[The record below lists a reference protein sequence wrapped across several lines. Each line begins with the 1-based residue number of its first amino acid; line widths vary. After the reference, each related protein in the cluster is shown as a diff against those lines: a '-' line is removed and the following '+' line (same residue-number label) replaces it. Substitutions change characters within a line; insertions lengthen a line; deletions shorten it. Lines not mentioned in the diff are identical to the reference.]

1 MAHWRRARSVDAR
14 HHHGPRVVIDPKTGR
29 VVTSGSST
37 PGPAGTTYVQLDPA
51 TGRIVG
57 LRSSGPPQRRF
68 FAFLGAGRHR
78 SGAARGLNRRWAGG
92 PVSV

>member
-1 MAHWRRARSVDAR
+1 MTRSVRVTLVAVGSLALSIAASNGALASGPQRGAR
-14 HHHGPRVVIDPKTGR
+14 HHHGPTVVVIDPKTGR

-57 LRSSGPPQRRF
+57 LR
-68 FAFLGAGRHR
+68 
-78 SGAARGLNRRWAGG
+78 
-92 PVSV
+92 